1 MIQKKIVTCGSVD
14 DGKST
19 LIGRI
24 IFETK
29 NLLNDQ
35 DTKLKKL
42 SKRYG
47 TTGKDVDLALL
58 LDGLQDEREQGITI
72 DVAHKYIN
80 YKNQRLVFHDS
91 PGHDQY
97 TKNVVT
103 AASNCD
109 LAILLVDSS
118 KGVLEQTKR
127 HLKILEFLN
136 IKNLIFAVNKID
148 LISFNQIKFKKICN
162 DLKLILNKHKT
173 INTHFI
179 PVSGLKGDNVVT
191 KSKRIK
197 WYKDKSVLDVIVKTK
212 ITNKKMPT
220 FLSVQHVHRPNR
232 TVRNYFGELSGSFS
246 LNHKIKVLPGGSS
259 SQIKNIYTNFKKIKK
274 ISNTYMSLSL
284 KNELDIVRGDVIT
297 SLDDKTIKS
306 GNAFNANIVVTS
318 QDKIIPGR
326 EYLLRIHNK
335 VLKMTVLKVKNS
347 FNFKTNNFIQASEL
361 NVNELG
367 EIEFSTNQEIAFST
381 FDNIPQLGRFVIIDN
396 INFNVVAA
404 GTINFELR
412 RSTNIFASEGGV
424 NKKIR
429 SSIKKQKPIC
439 IWLTGLS
446 GAGKTT
452 IAQALEKELVNKGK
466 HTYVLDGDNL
476 RSGINKNLGFS
487 SADRSE
493 NIRRVAEISKLM
505 VDSGL
510 ITIVSVISP
519 FEKERVFAKSLF
531 EKDEFFEIYLNTP
544 LSVCLKRDPKKLYK
558 KAKTIKGFNK
568 IGLTTGYEVPKNP
581 YLKIDTS
588 KESIE
593 RVVNKIIKNIF

>member
-29 NLLNDQ
+29 NILNDQ

-162 DLKLILNKHKT
+162 DLKLILNKHKK
-173 INTHFI
+173 INTYFI

-197 WYKDKSVLDVIVKTK
+197 WYKGKSVLDVIVKTK

-220 FLSVQHVHRPNR
+220 FLPVQHVHRPNR
-232 TVRNYFGELSGSFS
+232 KVRNYFGELSGSFS

-259 SQIKNIYTNFKKIKK
+259 AQIKNIYTNFKKIKK

-284 KNELDIVRGDVIT
+284 KNELDIVRGDVVT

-361 NVNELG
+361 DVNELG

-412 RSTNIFASEGGV
+412 RSTNIFATEGSV

-446 GAGKTT
+446 GSGKTT
-452 IAQALEKELVNKGK
+452 VAQALEKELVNKGK

-593 RVVNKIIKNIF
+593 IAVNKIIKNIF